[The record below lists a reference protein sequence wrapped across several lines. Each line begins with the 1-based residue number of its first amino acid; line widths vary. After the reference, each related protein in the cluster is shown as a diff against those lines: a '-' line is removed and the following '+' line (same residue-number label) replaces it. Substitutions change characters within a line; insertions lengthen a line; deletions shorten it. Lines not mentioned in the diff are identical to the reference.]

1 VIGLAVVVA
10 HNLAL
15 AERRKRALRIVSERN
30 LEEVAVP
37 IAVDK
42 EAAEVVHMVVVHTEV
57 EAAVPIA
64 VRTGIEVVQAV
75 HMVVVVVHRE
85 VEVAVPIAVDKEA
98 AEVVHTEVEAAVPIA
113 VRTGIEVVQAV
124 HMVVVVV
131 HREVEVA
138 VPNLA
143 VDLDH
148 KTWIIPPVGYALFL
162 IAPLEANVQYHTTGV
177 RANRQ
182 V

>member
-15 AERRKRALRIVSERN
+15 AERRKRALRIVLERN

-75 HMVVVVVHRE
+75 HMVV
-85 VEVAVPIAVDKEA
+85 
-98 AEVVHTEVEAAVPIA
+98 
-113 VRTGIEVVQAV
+113 
-124 HMVVVVV
+124 
-131 HREVEVA
+131 EVA

-162 IAPLEANVQYHTTGV
+162 IAPFEANVQYHTTGV

>member
-1 VIGLAVVVA
+1 MIGLAVVVA

-15 AERRKRALRIVSERN
+15 AERRKRALRIVLERN

-85 VEVAVPIAVDKEA
+85 A
-98 AEVVHTEVEAAVPIA
+98 
-113 VRTGIEVVQAV
+113 
-124 HMVVVVV
+124 
-131 HREVEVA
+131 EVA

-162 IAPLEANVQYHTTGV
+162 IAPFEANVQYHTTGV

>member
-1 VIGLAVVVA
+1 MIGLAVVVA

-75 HMVVVVVHRE
+75 HMVVVVVH
-85 VEVAVPIAVDKEA
+85 
-98 AEVVHTEVEAAVPIA
+98 
-113 VRTGIEVVQAV
+113 
-124 HMVVVVV
+124 MV
-131 HREVEVA
+131 VEVA

-162 IAPLEANVQYHTTGV
+162 IAPFEANVQYHTTGV

>member
-1 VIGLAVVVA
+1 VQSKGHAVIAVAVVVA
-10 HNLAL
+10 YNLEL
-15 AERRKRALRIVSERN
+15 AERRKRVVRIVLEHN

-37 IAVDK
+37 IVVDK
-42 EAAEVVHMVVVHTEV
+42 GAAEVAHM
-57 EAAVPIA
+57 
-64 VRTGIEVVQAV
+64 
-75 HMVVVVVHRE
+75 
-85 VEVAVPIAVDKEA
+85 
-98 AEVVHTEVEAAVPIA
+98 
-113 VRTGIEVVQAV
+113 
-124 HMVVVVV
+124 VVV

-162 IAPLEANVQYHTTGV
+162 IAPFEANVQYHTTGV

>member
-1 VIGLAVVVA
+1 MIGLAVVVA

-15 AERRKRALRIVSERN
+15 AERRKRALRIVLERN
-30 LEEVAVP
+30 LE
-37 IAVDK
+37 
-42 EAAEVVHMVVVHTEV
+42 
-57 EAAVPIA
+57 
-64 VRTGIEVVQAV
+64 
-75 HMVVVVVHRE
+75 
-85 VEVAVPIAVDKEA
+85 EVAVPIAVDKEA

-148 KTWIIPPVGYALFL
+148 KTWIIPSCKIFIISHCYIRGNL
-162 IAPLEANVQYHTTGV
+162 QYHTTGAK
-177 RANRQ
+177 ANRQ
-182 V
+182 VSIREVNP

>member
-1 VIGLAVVVA
+1 MIGLAVVVA

-37 IAVDK
+37 VAVDK

-85 VEVAVPIAVDKEA
+85 VEV
-98 AEVVHTEVEAAVPIA
+98 
-113 VRTGIEVVQAV
+113 
-124 HMVVVVV
+124 
-131 HREVEVA
+131 EVA

-162 IAPLEANVQYHTTGV
+162 IAPFEANVQYHTTGV

>member
-1 VIGLAVVVA
+1 MIGLAVVVA

-15 AERRKRALRIVSERN
+15 AERRKRALRIVLERN

-75 HMVVVVVHRE
+75 HMVGVVVH
-85 VEVAVPIAVDKEA
+85 
-98 AEVVHTEVEAAVPIA
+98 
-113 VRTGIEVVQAV
+113 
-124 HMVVVVV
+124 MV
-131 HREVEVA
+131 VEVA

-143 VDLDH
+143 VDLDR

-162 IAPLEANVQYHTTGV
+162 IAPFEANVQYHTTGV

>member
-1 VIGLAVVVA
+1 MIGLAVVVA

-42 EAAEVVHMVVVHTEV
+42 EAAEVAHMVVVHTEV

-85 VEVAVPIAVDKEA
+85 A
-98 AEVVHTEVEAAVPIA
+98 
-113 VRTGIEVVQAV
+113 
-124 HMVVVVV
+124 
-131 HREVEVA
+131 EVA

-162 IAPLEANVQYHTTGV
+162 IAPFEANVQYHTTGV

>member
-1 VIGLAVVVA
+1 MIGLAVVVA

-15 AERRKRALRIVSERN
+15 AERRKRALRIVLERN

-42 EAAEVVHMVVVHTEV
+42 EAAEVVHMV
-57 EAAVPIA
+57 
-64 VRTGIEVVQAV
+64 
-75 HMVVVVVHRE
+75 
-85 VEVAVPIAVDKEA
+85 
-98 AEVVHTEVEAAVPIA
+98 VVHTEVEAAVPIA

-162 IAPLEANVQYHTTGV
+162 IAPFEANVQYHTTGV

>member
-1 VIGLAVVVA
+1 MIGLAVVVA

-15 AERRKRALRIVSERN
+15 AERRKRALRIVLERN
-30 LEEVAVP
+30 LEEV
-37 IAVDK
+37 
-42 EAAEVVHMVVVHTEV
+42 
-57 EAAVPIA
+57 AVPIA

-75 HMVVVVVHRE
+75 HMVVVVVH
-85 VEVAVPIAVDKEA
+85 
-98 AEVVHTEVEAAVPIA
+98 
-113 VRTGIEVVQAV
+113 
-124 HMVVVVV
+124 MV
-131 HREVEVA
+131 VEVA

-162 IAPLEANVQYHTTGV
+162 IAPFEANVQYHTTGV

>member
-1 VIGLAVVVA
+1 
-10 HNLAL
+10 
-15 AERRKRALRIVSERN
+15 
-30 LEEVAVP
+30 
-37 IAVDK
+37 
-42 EAAEVVHMVVVHTEV
+42 
-57 EAAVPIA
+57 
-64 VRTGIEVVQAV
+64 
-75 HMVVVVVHRE
+75 MVVVVV
-85 VEVAVPIAVDKEA
+85 
-98 AEVVHTEVEAAVPIA
+98 VVHTEVEAAVPIA

-162 IAPLEANVQYHTTGV
+162 IAPFEANVQYHTTGV